1 MNNPSLPS
9 AKPARALLLTISGL
23 SISMLI
29 AGLGLGANA
38 IAIYQGRA
46 QDRLTTKEQLT
57 ALEQQAQINQRSAQ
71 LQRGYDAPVWDAS
84 AVYDPSAT
92 YAVDGVRRVPV
103 PVLIGPELD
112 TAVCIGSMGPDGFV
126 QNINDPLCLGY

>member
-1 MNNPSLPS
+1 MNNPTLPS

-23 SISMLI
+23 SLSMLI

-57 ALEQQAQINQRSAQ
+57 ALEQQAQINQRQAQ
-71 LQRGYDAPVWDAS
+71 LQRGYDAPVWDSS

-92 YAVDGVRRVPV
+92 YTIEGVRQVPV

-112 TAVCIGSMGPDGFV
+112 TAVCIGSMGPDGFK
-126 QNINDPLCLGY
+126 QDINDPLCLGY